1 MRSPSRIVP
10 AVALVVAVLAVAVL
24 VGACGT
30 PQPSDPPALGTVRVT
45 VHGANAGFFA
55 SEQRATLVT
64 PDGRVVAD
72 WKLATVGEV
81 PIQAPVGSYTLS
93 TFTVFFSD
101 FMQCIPD
108 PARPGQETCLQPTL
122 GPAERCEAPIEVRET
137 VEVLATFSIL
147 ADGRCRLE
155 LGGAPSPGASA

>member
-1 MRSPSRIVP
+1 MRPP
-10 AVALVVAVLAVAVL
+10 APIAPFVVVLAVLAVL
-24 VGACGT
+24 LGACGT
-30 PQPSDPPALGTVRVT
+30 PAPSDPPTLGTVRVS
-45 VHGANAGFFA
+45 VQGANAGFFA
-55 SEQRATLVT
+55 SEQHATLVA

-72 WKLATVGEV
+72 WKLSTDGAL

-122 GPAERCEAPIEVRET
+122 GPAERCEAPIEVGEAA
-137 VEVLATFSIL
+137 EVLATFSIL

-155 LGGAPSPGASA
+155 LGGGPSPGASA

>member
-30 PQPSDPPALGTVRVT
+30 PEPSDPPALGKVRVT
-45 VHGANAGFFA
+45 VEGANAGFFA
-55 SEQRATLVT
+55 AEQHATLVA

-72 WKLATVGEV
+72 WKLSTVGGV
-81 PIQAPVGSYTLS
+81 PIHAPVGSYTLS

-155 LGGAPSPGASA
+155 LGGAPSPGTSA

>member
-1 MRSPSRIVP
+1 MRLPSRIVP
-10 AVALVVAVLAVAVL
+10 DGAFVAAALAVAVL

-30 PQPSDPPALGTVRVT
+30 PEPSGPPALGTVRVG
-45 VHGANAGFFA
+45 VQGANAGFFA
-55 SEQRATLVT
+55 SEQHATLVL

-72 WKLATVGEV
+72 WKLTTGGEV

-101 FMQCIPD
+101 FMQCNPD

>member
-1 MRSPSRIVP
+1 MRPPTRIVP
-10 AVALVVAVLAVAVL
+10 AVSLLAVLAVVVL
-24 VGACGT
+24 AGACGA
-30 PQPSDPPALGTVRVT
+30 PQASDPSALGTVRVS
-45 VHGANAGFFA
+45 VRGANAGFFA
-55 SEQRATLVT
+55 SEQHATLVA
-64 PDGRVVAD
+64 PDGRVVAE
-72 WKLATVGEV
+72 WKLSTDNDL

-122 GPAERCEAPIEVRET
+122 GPAERCEASIEVRESA
-137 VEVLATFSIL
+137 EVLATFSIL

-155 LGGAPSPGASA
+155 LGGTPSPGASA